1 MEVTPVLRDSRS
13 LRPFKSSEE
22 YLYAMK
28 EDLAEWLQT
37 LYPELCI
44 SVHNFMDRL
53 DTGVALC
60 KHANNV
66 RTAAEEYMARR
77 LARRSASSAN
87 LMSASLSA
95 TGSIARPVIEAGPV
109 HFLPAA
115 QPGTFFARDNV
126 SNFIRWCRHALG
138 VFECLLFE
146 TDDLILR
153 KNERNV
159 ILCLL
164 DVARRGA
171 KFGMAAP
178 MLVRFEREI
187 DREMAAEQRALQRA
201 SSVATES
208 ADSDDDDDDFDAPVG
223 PVPQIVTNDLK
234 SLDEMVRDLVER
246 CSCPVQFPMIRV
258 SEGKYRIGD
267 TKVLIFV
274 RVLRS
279 HVMVRVG
286 GGWDTLSHY
295 LDKHDPCRCKTA
307 HRSPLSAKLILK
319 QTGAIELNNALV
331 HYERS
336 PPRTRRSSASSVG
349 SGGPPS
355 AAVPTPPPPPPQP
368 QPLSPGG
375 GGGTGLRSRSPTPR
389 RSLAAPRPAAGRSR
403 SRSPTPGGAKPHALA
418 PGAGAGGGSGPQRS
432 RDASPGKPL
441 QRKDRDPSPAV
452 APAPASAPAPAPA
465 STAADAHND
474 SGSEVSDEGY
484 RSLGTVAAASSPPA
498 QGVDDGVVGVKA
510 VAEDSEVAADEC
522 KDGGVAADAQ
532 ASERQ
537 ELSRHASSPDSV
549 VSTSEEAATPR
560 QQDACSSASSDR
572 DSRDQ
577 LPEVTLSPRRMASLQ
592 VKPQSQYRRPSQQE
606 SPQQQQQ
613 PQQQAAAP
621 MTRSRSTCGAV
632 ECGFSDAPAELFAPA
647 ASRRQQQQS
656 GSKGRAAPSAHP
668 SSYNTWSGRQG
679 RAAPKSRPPLT
690 DNTFS
695 RSSVQRRSLGA
706 YGGGRP
712 HHSNNNYQHASAPC
726 SPRRQPPPAAAAA
739 GGGKGSLPA
748 SLSGSPT
755 KISPLIE
762 QVLSV
767 KELDNDVTVLNKMR
781 QIIRQYADLVGDA
794 ADADADAGAARP
806 PSEELDLTSAWVHG
820 NGSLPRRAASVCGG
834 DLGAAV
840 GPSPR
845 KDSKGSRIPAPLP
858 LQLPLP
864 LVSYGSRQLDS

>member
-368 QPLSPGG
+368 QPQPLSPGG

-560 QQDACSSASSDR
+560 QQ
-572 DSRDQ
+572 
-577 LPEVTLSPRRMASLQ
+577 E
-592 VKPQSQYRRPSQQE
+592 PQREAEPAAAPAAPTTRCPPAE
-606 SPQQQQQ
+606 SPQQQPQQ

-632 ECGFSDAPAELFAPA
+632 ECAFSDAPAELFAPA
-647 ASRRQQQQS
+647 ASRRQQQQQS

-726 SPRRQPPPAAAAA
+726 SPRRQPPHAAAAA
-739 GGGKGSLPA
+739 TGGGKGSLPA

-858 LQLPLP
+858 PAPVLPPPPLHQL
-864 LVSYGSRQLDS
+864 VRFANDMD

>member
-77 LARRSASSAN
+77 LARRSASSAS

-95 TGSIARPVIEAGPV
+95 TGSIARPVIEAGAV

-355 AAVPTPPPPPPQP
+355 AAVPPPPPPPPQP

-452 APAPASAPAPAPA
+452 APAPASAPAPATA

-522 KDGGVAADAQ
+522 KDGGVAPDAQ
-532 ASERQ
+532 AS
-537 ELSRHASSPDSV
+537 
-549 VSTSEEAATPR
+549 
-560 QQDACSSASSDR
+560 
-572 DSRDQ
+572 
-577 LPEVTLSPRRMASLQ
+577 
-592 VKPQSQYRRPSQQE
+592 E

-613 PQQQAAAP
+613 QQQQVAAAP

-632 ECGFSDAPAELFAPA
+632 ECGFSDAPAEL
-647 ASRRQQQQS
+647 
-656 GSKGRAAPSAHP
+656 
-668 SSYNTWSGRQG
+668 
-679 RAAPKSRPPLT
+679 
-690 DNTFS
+690 

-726 SPRRQPPPAAAAA
+726 SPRRQPPHAAAAA

-794 ADADADAGAARP
+794 ADADVDAGAARP